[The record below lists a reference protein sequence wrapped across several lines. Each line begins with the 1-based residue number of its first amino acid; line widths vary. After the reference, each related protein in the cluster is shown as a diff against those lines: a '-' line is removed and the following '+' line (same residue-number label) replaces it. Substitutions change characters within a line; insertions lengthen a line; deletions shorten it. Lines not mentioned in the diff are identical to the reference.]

1 MRGEEEEWE
10 RVGSVEGGGGNEVLF
25 DVSSGLSLGY
35 PSVPG
40 ADHEEE
46 VEDG

>member
-1 MRGEEEEWE
+1 MWGEAEEWE
-10 RVGSVEGGGGNEVLF
+10 RFGSVEGGGGNEVLF
-25 DVSSGLSLGY
+25 DVSSELSLGF

-40 ADHEEE
+40 ADREEE